1 MSGGR
6 AFPQQLQKDGIGY
19 VVAQVGKQIGPN
31 GFSSLCATPELLETD
46 MAKAFMRAYKKT
58 RVYIDNT

>member
-1 MSGGR
+1 LSGGR
-6 AFPQQLQKDGIGY
+6 AFPQQLQKDAIGY

-31 GFSSLCATPELLETD
+31 GFSSLCATPEWLETD